1 MPRPALPVSS
11 FTLSDWNSF
20 SFRSVFGRGLRSTA
34 SCSTGKQQDLSD
46 PLTRA
51 AMLRLSALRL
61 ARRLPLSP
69 TMAAARRNLSAETG
83 ATVDVPAPG
92 SGGVVSA
99 KVAALVDEVVSLN
112 MLEVKQLTDSLKDRL
127 GIEDTGGMPA
137 MNPAMMAMMAGGAPG
152 NGAAA
157 AAEPVAEKTA
167 FDLKLEKFD
176 PSKKIAVIK
185 EIRSITGLGL
195 KEAKAMVEGAP
206 KVFKN
211 DVAKAEAEQI
221 RDKLKE
227 IGGEVVLE

>member
-1 MPRPALPVSS
+1 MLDRH
-11 FTLSDWNSF
+11 
-20 SFRSVFGRGLRSTA
+20 
-34 SCSTGKQQDLSD
+34 
-46 PLTRA
+46 RA
-51 AMLRLSALRL
+51 ADGSISLPSLFGEVGEAQEGVIDPITARQIYCTMLRLGAARL
-61 ARRLPLSP
+61 ARRLPVSRAP
-69 TMAAARRNLSAETG
+69 VAARRCLSAEAAPVG
-83 ATVDVPAPG
+83 VPAPG
-92 SGGVVSA
+92 AGGIVSA

-112 MLEVKQLTDSLKDRL
+112 MLEVKQLTDSLRDRL

-152 NGAAA
+152 GGAAA
-157 AAEPVAEKTA
+157 AAEPVEEKTA

-185 EIRSITGLGL
+185 EIRTITGLGL
-195 KEAKAMVEGAP
+195 KEAKAVVDGAP

-227 IGGEVVLE
+227 LGGDVVLE

>member
-1 MPRPALPVSS
+1 M
-11 FTLSDWNSF
+11 
-20 SFRSVFGRGLRSTA
+20 
-34 SCSTGKQQDLSD
+34 
-46 PLTRA
+46 
-51 AMLRLSALRL
+51 
-61 ARRLPLSP
+61 
-69 TMAAARRNLSAETG
+69 
-83 ATVDVPAPG
+83 
-92 SGGVVSA
+92 SA

-112 MLEVKQLTDSLKDRL
+112 MLEVKQLTDSLRDRL

-152 NGAAA
+152 GGAAA
-157 AAEPVAEKTA
+157 AAEPVEEKTA

-185 EIRSITGLGL
+185 EIRTITGLGL
-195 KEAKAMVEGAP
+195 KEAKAVVDGAP

-227 IGGEVVLE
+227 LGGDVVLE